1 MRRADSILFAP
12 YRSMG
17 VVCTDVKPVLR
28 LNESKTRITSLLCPV
43 DNVILH
49 YKAEKLRLVGISDV
63 LPHVVT
69 ALAADRSGVYA
80 ATGTAVAVMKTCR
93 HVDRYIEVEAK
104 TKFMEIIGDYLVI
117 IDAEDGIRVFDISDG
132 QKILNMEG
140 SKSFQI
146 TAVVHP
152 STYLYKVVVG
162 SSIGTLRLINFRT
175 GRIIHEFAKGSFI
188 FHFDKRINFML
199 YSGFDAAVTVL
210 EQSPAVD
217 VLAIGLSNGQI
228 FLHNVR
234 VDETICKFRH
244 EKAISAVGFR
254 NDGKPYMTSADVGG
268 DIVVWDLEKR
278 QLIGKVVNVH
288 HAAVTKLYFM
298 LGEPIMVSASA
309 DNSLRTW
316 VLDGADGVPRQLVI
330 LEGHA
335 DEVTSVQF
343 TSRQE
348 VLSSGMDGSVRKY
361 MVNVDTMRQKLGSA
375 GTISRFDEVV
385 DMAIGWSREASWDNV
400 LCRHANTLVVTTWT
414 TRRNAQGTHKL
425 IHQRFL
431 KDATLSDAVATAI
444 TLSPC
449 GNFAFIG
456 YSTGHVDQFN
466 VQSGRYIKTFSKQC
480 DVEENS
486 NKIEKYKVNLPF
498 LGKEELVQPQ
508 RAHGSKITTLTVNA
522 RGSELVT
529 GCYGGRLKFWQLR
542 SGELLATMCTRF
554 SIEGSRSCT
563 SNDLLAVSCRG
574 SEAIIDILCRRVVRS
589 ITAVG
594 NCVNAL
600 EFSSDGRWLLTA
612 DDSKYIKVWE
622 LSTSQLIDVMLF
634 DKPCIGLSFNN
645 SGEYL
650 ATIHKG
656 ERGIFIWVNKKMY
669 ASHVNI
675 RALPVDYTPT
685 WSSHVAEIGGFAVL
699 SGIFLFSSME
709 CIDESLVTYS
719 GLAPS
724 RWANLPVL
732 SLIKERNKPDQPPRK
747 PKQAPFFLA
756 AAPTLEGFE
765 FEVPEED
772 SDEQR
777 RILQAKRS
785 LLELESSFSA
795 LYSLLRTNCF
805 RATSAEELFDVFSCL
820 KKMSVSAI
828 DFQLRTLSADLLPKF
843 FKMLTEVLKTRRDF
857 DLVQAYLAA
866 SIKIHRSSL
875 WRSDEGDKEVDEL
888 LKTLEDLSLEEE
900 FGWSNYDQIMV
911 ENAAVA
917 QWIKNAL
924 I

>member
-175 GRIIHEFAKGSFI
+175 GRIIHEFAKG
-188 FHFDKRINFML
+188 
-199 YSGFDAAVTVL
+199 FDAAVTVL

-348 VLSSGMDGSVRKY
+348 ACETEFG
-361 MVNVDTMRQKLGSA
+361 N
-375 GTISRFDEVV
+375 
-385 DMAIGWSREASWDNV
+385 N
-400 LCRHANTLVVTTWT
+400 
-414 TRRNAQGTHKL
+414 
-425 IHQRFL
+425 
-431 KDATLSDAVATAI
+431 ATLSDAVATAI

-486 NKIEKYKVNLPF
+486 NKIEKYK
-498 LGKEELVQPQ
+498 PQ

-574 SEAIIDILCRRVVRS
+574 SEGVSIAIIDILCRRVVRS

-685 WSSHVAEIGGFAVL
+685 WSSHVAEIGVNTFVIDDESDDEWEGKPQ
-699 SGIFLFSSME
+699 
-709 CIDESLVTYS
+709 IDESLVTYS

-795 LYSLLRTNCF
+795 
-805 RATSAEELFDVFSCL
+805 ATSAEELFDVFSCL

>member
-17 VVCTDVKPVLR
+17 VVCTDVKPVIR
-28 LNESKTRITSLLCPV
+28 LNESKTRYDPLFQFSPELSVVFYAIVSLNAFIPVITSLLCPV

-63 LPHVVT
+63 LPHIVT
-69 ALAADRSGVYA
+69 AVAADRSGVYA

-93 HVDRYIEVEAK
+93 HVDRYIEVGAK
-104 TKFMEIIGDYLVI
+104 TKFMEVI
-117 IDAEDGIRVFDISDG
+117 IDTEDGIRVFDIGDG
-132 QKILNMEG
+132 QKTLSMEG

-162 SSIGTLRLINFRT
+162 SSIGTLRLINFHT
-175 GRIIHEFAKGSFI
+175 GRIIHEFAK
-188 FHFDKRINFML
+188 
-199 YSGFDAAVTVL
+199 GFDAAVTVL

-217 VLAIGLSNGQI
+217 VLAVGLSNGQI

-254 NDGKPYMTSADVGG
+254 NDGKPYMTTADVGG

-278 QLIGKVVNVH
+278 QLMGKVVNVH

-335 DEVTSVQF
+335 DEV
-343 TSRQE
+343 
-348 VLSSGMDGSVRKY
+348 LSSGMDGSVRKY

-375 GTISRFDEVV
+375 GTISRAIAKKKHIPLESIRLAPVV
-385 DMAIGWSREASWDNV
+385 DMAIGWSREASWDN
-400 LCRHANTLVVTTWT
+400 
-414 TRRNAQGTHKL
+414 L

-431 KDATLSDAVATAI
+431 KDAALSDAVATAI

-466 VQSGRYIKTFSKQC
+466 VQSGRYVKTFSKQC

-486 NKIEKYKVNLPF
+486 NKIEKFKSQ
-498 LGKEELVQPQ
+498 K
-508 RAHGSKITTLTVNA
+508 AHDSKITTLTVGA

-529 GCYGGRLKFWQLR
+529 GCYGGV
-542 SGELLATMCTRF
+542 
-554 SIEGSRSCT
+554 SI
-563 SNDLLAVSCRG
+563 
-574 SEAIIDILCRRVVRS
+574 AIIDVLCRRVVRN

-594 NCVNAL
+594 GCVNAL

-685 WSSHVAEIGGFAVL
+685 WSSHVAEIGVNTFVIDDESDDEWEGKPQNFALL
-699 SGIFLFSSME
+699 SGISLLSSME
-709 CIDESLVTYS
+709 CAFHLPMFIPKITCELKDIDESLVTYS

-724 RWANLPVL
+724 RWSNLPVL

-772 SDEQR
+772 SDEHR

-795 LYSLLRTNCF
+795 
-805 RATSAEELFDVFSCL
+805 ATSAEELFDVFSCL
-820 KKMSVSAI
+820 KKMSVSA
-828 DFQLRTLSADLLPKF
+828 
-843 FKMLTEVLKTRRDF
+843 VLKTRRDF

-888 LKTLEDLSLEEE
+888 LKILEDLSLEEE

-924 I
+924 V